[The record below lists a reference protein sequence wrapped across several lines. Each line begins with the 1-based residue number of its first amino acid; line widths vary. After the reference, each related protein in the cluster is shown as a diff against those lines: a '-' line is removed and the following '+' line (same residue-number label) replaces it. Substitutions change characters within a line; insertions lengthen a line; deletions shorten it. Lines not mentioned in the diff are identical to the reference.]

1 MIDQTFRNINRLFG
15 FSSKNGDNDLT
26 RDSFDNY
33 YMPSVKIKY
42 FNALINNKP
51 FFDQPTKKTNKTLM
65 KDLLKC
71 EETKIM

>member
-1 MIDQTFRNINRLFG
+1 MIDQTFRNINKLFG

-26 RDSFDNY
+26 RDSLDNY

-51 FFDQPTKKTNKTLM
+51 FFDQPTKKQTRRL
-65 KDLLKC
+65 
-71 EETKIM
+71 